1 MLTYSDSLPRIWSSV
16 DDYRTV
22 CEGERVYLS
31 CSAEHCSSLSWT
43 SREHIGERTTI
54 EFNENFDRP
63 GAGKLVSLPNGGETL
78 LQLTETGHS
87 LSADVKIRIS
97 GNVNKTT
104 VTCTNNHGQR
114 ATKAFLLAEGGL
126 YSYTMILVDSP

>member
-1 MLTYSDSLPRIWSSV
+1 MLTYLDSWPRIWSSV
-16 DDYRTV
+16 DGSKTV

-43 SREHIGERTTI
+43 SREHIGERTTV
-54 EFNENFDRP
+54 EFDEDFDRP

-87 LSADVKIRIS
+87 LSSDVKITIS
-97 GNVNKTT
+97 GHVNKTS

-114 ATKAFLLAEGGL
+114 ATTVFLLAEGGL
-126 YSYTMILVDSP
+126 HSSYDTVEY